1 MSNNDYKGELLKLA
15 NLVQQMRT
23 AQKNYFFKP
32 NKTALEVAKKLEK
45 EVDAALQDIFY
56 PNPKLF

>member
-32 NKTALEVAKKLEK
+32 SKAGLELAKNLEK
-45 EVDAALQDIFY
+45 EVDKAVQDILH
-56 PNPKLF
+56 PSPKLF

>member
-23 AQKNYFFKP
+23 AQKNYFFMP